1 MNTHTARTKRERPLT
16 GLRGWLIQWQVLVH
30 LYPNFPGSHAT
41 NNSSN
46 IEYCDKNDTILK
58 LSSCYLHYTSFQNV
72 RRIDNINRYFV
83 IRDMFRLSCLGS
95 WYFTHMYNSRTRR
108 EVWSYKTN
116 ITPSLSTFYLVYVSS
131 QESE

>member
-83 IRDMFRLSCLGS
+83 NTSHQGYAPFVVPWKLVFYSHVE
-95 WYFTHMYNSRTRR
+95 FT
-108 EVWSYKTN
+108 YKKGV
-116 ITPSLSTFYLVYVSS
+116 LVL
-131 QESE
+131 QN